1 MRGLKRCSTW
11 GLTSPLLQMRRRRR
25 SQEILATLV
34 VVALVVTLEVVLVF
48 HGLASTSERG
58 TAKGVRDR
66 LGV

>member
-1 MRGLKRCSTW
+1 MV
-11 GLTSPLLQMRRRRR
+11 RRRRR

-34 VVALVVTLEVVLVF
+34 VVALVVTLEVLVF

-58 TAKGVRDR
+58 TVKGVRDR

>member
-1 MRGLKRCSTW
+1 MV
-11 GLTSPLLQMRRRRR
+11 RRRRR

-34 VVALVVTLEVVLVF
+34 VVALVVTLEVLVF

>member
-1 MRGLKRCSTW
+1 
-11 GLTSPLLQMRRRRR
+11 MRRRRR
-25 SQEILATLV
+25 SQEIRATLV

>member
-1 MRGLKRCSTW
+1 
-11 GLTSPLLQMRRRRR
+11 MRRRRS

-34 VVALVVTLEVVLVF
+34 VVALVVTLEVLVF
-48 HGLASTSERG
+48 HGFASTSERGG